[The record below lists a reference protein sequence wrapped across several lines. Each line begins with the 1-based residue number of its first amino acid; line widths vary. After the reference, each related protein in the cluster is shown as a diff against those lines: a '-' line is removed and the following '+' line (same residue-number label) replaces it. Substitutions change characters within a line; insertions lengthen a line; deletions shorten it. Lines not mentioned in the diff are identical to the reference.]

1 MNNKEFSEG
10 FDTLVS
16 SYRRFKDFD
25 KQEMLDSI
33 EFDEYEKSLYLTK
46 AQEEIVISLYDGKN
60 PFGESFEST
69 EEMRRSLDFLV
80 KTAHLG
86 PEDLSRSG
94 DKSLADTDFVDRCY
108 VLPEDLMFITL
119 EQVVLDDTSLGCY
132 NGKIVSVQPVTQDEY
147 NKIRKNPF
155 RGPTKYKVLRLD
167 PGYATTAG
175 GKGTVSTRI
184 IELIS
189 KYQFTQ
195 YVVRYLR
202 RPKPIIL
209 ETLPNELTIEG
220 INEAT
225 ECEVN
230 PILHH
235 KILERAVLM
244 ALRAKGINTDK

>member
-1 MNNKEFSEG
+1 MNTKEFSEG

-46 AQEEIVISLYDGKN
+46 AQEELVISLYDGKN
-60 PFGESFEST
+60 PFGDSFEST
-69 EEMRRSLDFLV
+69 EEMRRSLDILV

-86 PEDLSRSG
+86 SDNISRSG
-94 DKSLADTDFVDRCY
+94 DKSLLDTEFVDRCF
-108 VLPEDLMFITL
+108 VLPDDVMFITL
-119 EQVVLDDTSLGCY
+119 EQVIWDDSSLGCF
-132 NGKIVSVQPVTQDEY
+132 NGKIVSVQPITQDEY

-155 RGPTKYKVLRLD
+155 RGPTKYKALRLD
-167 PGYATTAG
+167 PGYTLFSG
-175 GKGTVSTRI
+175 EI
-184 IELIS
+184 IGNRLVEIIA
-189 KYQFTQ
+189 KYQFTD
-195 YVVRYLR
+195 YTVRYLR
-202 RPKPIIL
+202 KPNPIIL
-209 ETLPNELTIEG
+209 EDLPNELTIEG
-220 INEAT
+220 VGVET
-225 ECEVN
+225 QCELN